1 VTWLL
6 ALRPLAGIAA
16 IFGAVMLALGL
27 LVANDVELA
36 VVPAPET
43 EAESLV
49 RALKARRF
57 NAVKGELT
65 ESLKQE
71 VQEDQ
76 LKQLFEAVRA
86 AHKGISDAHGEEAQ
100 KEGNRAT
107 AAVKVKLEDKTEETI
122 ELPLEKEHGLWRVAS
137 LEPLGRLTR

>member
-1 VTWLL
+1 MIWLPG
-6 ALRPLAGIAA
+6 LRPLAGITA
-16 IFGAVMLALGL
+16 IFGAAMLALGL
-27 LVANDVELA
+27 LVANDVEFA
-36 VVPAPET
+36 TVPPPET

-86 AHKGISDAHGEEAQ
+86 AHRGISDAHGEEAQ
-100 KEGNRAT
+100 TEGTRASAT
-107 AAVKVKLEDKTEETI
+107 VRVRLEDKTEETI
-122 ELPLEKEHGLWRVAS
+122 ELPLAKEHGLWRVTS